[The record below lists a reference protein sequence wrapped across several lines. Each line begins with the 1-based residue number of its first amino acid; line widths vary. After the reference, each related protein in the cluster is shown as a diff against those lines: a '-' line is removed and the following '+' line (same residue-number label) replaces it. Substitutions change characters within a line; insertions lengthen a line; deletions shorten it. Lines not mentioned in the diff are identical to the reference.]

1 MAVKKIVLS
10 DVLKKHLKIIAYLA
24 ISAALAYVL
33 SLVVDKP
40 EAVYFA
46 PVINYVIY
54 ALEKELKNEG
64 VVKAVRG

>member
-64 VVKAVRG
+64 VVKAVKG